1 MSSAISKLAKAQ
13 PKKINYLSELRSMYH
28 SLDTEERFKS
38 INQLALEKNSDSTR
52 ELIHIFNECGWR
64 ETKFQILKSI
74 VANPDLRCLEFL
86 CAQAQ
91 QAEDLPLAE
100 AALQALGET
109 KSIWAARF
117 LSEFYKFAPE
127 NLKPAC
133 VLALGKLSDRRLL
146 PEFLQ
151 DLDKAFKNQ
160 QTLLVKNLVLALG
173 ELKAQAAISML
184 VTIAKNK
191 TFRDVALSA
200 VVSLGKIAKNTK
212 VFNELETYFK
222 NDSFEYQI
230 FNAAKSQC
238 QFRSGWKLEDYLNKI
253 VTQGTFHP
261 ALLLEF
267 NAFPVADV
275 KAALDMLAD
284 DELSPMLFQ
293 ILAKIEFPEV
303 VAWYKEYSQLV
314 NERNQEEFLL
324 SLSAHAKTDLLQV
337 LEKFTDIKNKYYI
350 KAHLLNAA
358 NPELELK
365 KFILSDDFKNVSETE
380 QIQILNDFY
389 YYLLAYKPNEKLFSQ
404 CLKTLEAFAIDGKSL
419 KPKALGRIIRLF
431 GQLGYSSPKLNQ
443 FVFSKHGDQRK
454 SCLVYFES
462 QAQSYFWSEATQASA
477 FTKNPDF
484 AEDDLAAV
492 LKILINGKE
501 NPFAENKW
509 ADFLKTVAADKSE
522 STQIWFLKLIAQ
534 FKPVEYKEYIL
545 KLTKS
550 SNYIVQFH
558 VIIALKSYGDE
569 TLSDQIA
576 VFLNSKSKS
585 ISGRALDAMLSLPGN
600 RAKRLV
606 FEYFAENYNVP
617 GVAEKVVRSF
627 KPPENDTD
635 YFAAHAGKIVEQLEK
650 NEPDF
655 QALPMLR
662 EFKDQL
668 ALHQK
673 SFSKTKTVPTDAD
686 IIAIDHEIEKMIPS
700 YKRFDEASKAA
711 LRSAEVTFKHPEL
724 FDAFVDK
731 SSVVL
736 GYSKAIDIVLE
747 KQLGRKIL
755 FPKLESKLN
764 EFQNVVHS
772 LTLNEDYP
780 QGEKVLKLLQLE
792 KHFSVQSLP
801 VHKMGLVAQGIMSSK
816 IINEHFKILDG
827 LRAWAVMLLVFARK
841 STALSKPLL
850 SVIDDEPS
858 CILLAKKLMWLQDVR
873 NPIAHRQTVVEHKD
887 VEQIR
892 EEVFQILKL
901 MHKIL
906 FY

>member
-1 MSSAISKLAKAQ
+1 MSNAAFKTAKTQ
-13 PKKINYLSELRSMYH
+13 PKKLDYLSELRSLYH

-91 QAEDLPLAE
+91 QTEDIPLAE

-127 NLKPAC
+127 TLKPAC

-151 DLDKAFKNQ
+151 DLDRAFKLQ

-173 ELKAQAAISML
+173 ELKAQAAIPML

-191 TFRDVALSA
+191 NFRDVALSA

-212 VFNELETYFK
+212 VFNELESYFK

-238 QFRSGWKLEDYLNKI
+238 QFRSDWKLEDYLNKI
-253 VTQGTFHP
+253 ITQGTFHP

-267 NAFPVADV
+267 NSFPVADV
-275 KAALDMLAD
+275 KAALDMLAE

-303 VAWYKEYSQLV
+303 VAWYKEYSHLV
-314 NERNQEEFLL
+314 NEKNQEEFLL
-324 SLSAHAKTDLLQV
+324 SVSAHAKTDLLQV
-337 LEKFTDIKNKYYI
+337 LEKYADIKNKYFI
-350 KAHLLNAA
+350 KAHLLNSS
-358 NPELELK
+358 NPEPELK
-365 KFILSDDFKNVSETE
+365 KFILSDDFKNVSEAE

-389 YYLLAYKPNEKLFSQ
+389 YYLLAYKPNEKLFNQ
-404 CLKTLEAFAIDGKSL
+404 CLKTLEAFTVEGKNL
-419 KPKALGRIIRLF
+419 KPKALGRMIRLF

-443 FVFSKHGDQRK
+443 FVFSKHTDQRK

-462 QAQSYFWSEATQASA
+462 QAQSYFWSEATQAPV

-484 AEDDLAAV
+484 EEDDINAV

-501 NPFAENKW
+501 NPFTEGKW
-509 ADFLKTVAADKSE
+509 ADFLKTAAADKSE

-534 FKPVEYKEYIL
+534 FKPVAYKEYLL
-545 KLTKS
+545 KLAKS
-550 SNYIVQFH
+550 PNYIVQFH
-558 VIIALKSYGDE
+558 VIVALKNFGDE

-606 FEYFAENYNVP
+606 FEYFADNYNTP
-617 GVAEKVVRSF
+617 GVAEKIVRSF

-635 YFAAHAGKIVEQLEK
+635 YFAIQSAKIVEQLEQR
-650 NEPDF
+650 EPDF
-655 QALPMLR
+655 HALPLLR

-673 SFSKTKTVPTDAD
+673 SFSKAKTVPTDAD
-686 IIAIDHEIEKMIPS
+686 ILAIDHEIEKLVPS
-700 YKRFDEASKAA
+700 YKHFDEASKAA

-755 FPKLESKLN
+755 FPKLEAKLN

-801 VHKMGLVAQGIMSSK
+801 VHKMGLVAQGIMNSK

-827 LRAWAVMLLVFARK
+827 LRAWSVMLLVFARK
-841 STALSKPLL
+841 SSALTKPLL

-858 CILLAKKLMWLQDVR
+858 VVLLAKKLMWLQDVR

>member
-1 MSSAISKLAKAQ
+1 MSTAIKFNKSQ
-13 PKKINYLSELRSMYH
+13 PHKNDYLSELRSLYH

-91 QAEDLPLAE
+91 QTEDLPLAE

-117 LSEFYKFAPE
+117 LSEFYRFAPE
-127 NLKPAC
+127 TLKPAC
-133 VLALGKLSDRRLL
+133 ALALGKLSDRRLL

-151 DLDKAFKNQ
+151 DLDRAFKLQ

-173 ELKAQAAISML
+173 ELKAQAAIPML

-191 TFRDVALSA
+191 NFRDVALSA
-200 VVSLGKIAKNTK
+200 VVSLGKVAKNPK
-212 VFNELETYFK
+212 VFNELEPYFK

-238 QFRSGWKLEDYLNKI
+238 QFRADWKLEDYLNKLI
-253 VTQGTFHP
+253 TQGTFHP

-267 NAFPVADV
+267 NSFQASDV
-275 KAALDMLAD
+275 KAALDMLAE
-284 DELSPMLFQ
+284 DELSPILFQ

-303 VAWYKEYSQLV
+303 VAWYKEFSHLV
-314 NERNQEEFLL
+314 NEKNQDEFLL

-337 LEKFTDIKNKYYI
+337 LEKFSDIKNKYYI
-350 KAHLLNAA
+350 KAHLLNSA
-358 NPELELK
+358 NPEPELK
-365 KFILSDDFKNVSETE
+365 KFILSEDFKNVSDAE

-389 YYLLAYKPNEKLFSQ
+389 YYLLAFKPNEKQYNQ
-404 CLKTLEAFAIDGKSL
+404 CLKTLETFTIDGKSL
-419 KPKALGRIIRLF
+419 KPKALGRMIRMF
-431 GQLGYSSPKLNQ
+431 GQLNYSSPKLNQ
-443 FVFSKHGDQRK
+443 FVFAKHPEQRK

-462 QAQSYFWSEATQASA
+462 QAQSYFWTEASHTPA

-484 AEDDLAAV
+484 AEDDINAV

-501 NPFAENKW
+501 NPFADNKW
-509 ADFLKTVAADKSE
+509 SDFLKLASQDKSE
-522 STQIWFLKLIAQ
+522 STQIWFLKLIAR
-534 FKPVEYKEYIL
+534 FKPVAYKEYLL
-545 KLTKS
+545 KLAKS
-550 SNYIVQFH
+550 PNYIVQFH
-558 VIIALKSYGDE
+558 VIVALKSFADE
-569 TLSDQIA
+569 TLADQIA
-576 VFLNSKSKS
+576 VFLSSKSKS

-606 FEYFAENYNVP
+606 FEYFSENYAVP
-617 GVAEKVVRSF
+617 GVAEKIVRSF

-635 YFAAHAGKIVEQLEK
+635 YFSVHAAQIVSQLEQR
-650 NEPDF
+650 EPDF

-673 SFSKTKTVPTDAD
+673 SFSKTKSVPTDAD
-686 IIAIDHEIEKMIPS
+686 IIAIDQEIENVIPS
-700 YKRFDEASKAA
+700 YKHFDEASKAA

-755 FPKLESKLN
+755 FPKLENKLN

-780 QGEKVLKLLQLE
+780 QGEKVLKLLSLE
-792 KHFSVQSLP
+792 KYFSVQSLP

-827 LRAWAVMLLVFARK
+827 LRAWAVMLLLFGRK
-841 STALSKPLL
+841 SAVLNKPLI
-850 SVIDDEPS
+850 SVIDDEAS
-858 CILLAKKLMWLQDVR
+858 CITLAKKLMWLQDVR

-892 EEVFQILKL
+892 EEVFHILKL
-901 MHKIL
+901 INKLL

>member
-1 MSSAISKLAKAQ
+1 MSVAAKNYSKKSA
-13 PKKINYLSELRSMYH
+13 YLSDLRSLYH
-28 SLDTEERFKS
+28 SLDTDERLKS
-38 INQLALEKNSDSTR
+38 IHSLAQEKNSDSTR

-74 VANPDLRCLEFL
+74 VVHPDLRCLEFL

-91 QAEDLPLAE
+91 QTEDLPLAE

-117 LSEFYKFAPE
+117 LSEFYKFSPE
-127 NLKPAC
+127 TLKPAC

-146 PEFLQ
+146 PDFLQ
-151 DLDKAFKNQ
+151 DLEKSFKSQ

-173 ELKAQAAISML
+173 ELKAQAAIPML
-184 VTIAKNK
+184 VNIAKNK
-191 TFRDVALSA
+191 NFRDVALSA

-212 VFNELETYFK
+212 VFNELEDYFK

-238 QFRSGWKLEDYLNKI
+238 QFRSDWKLEDYLNKI
-253 VTQGTFHP
+253 ITQGSFHP

-275 KAALDMLAD
+275 KAALDMLAE
-284 DELSPMLFQ
+284 DELSPMLFK

-303 VAWYKEYSQLV
+303 VAWYKEYSHLV
-314 NERNQEEFLL
+314 NEKNQEEFLL
-324 SLSAHAKTDLLQV
+324 SLSAHSKTDLLQV
-337 LEKFTDIKNKYYI
+337 LEKYADIKNKYFI
-350 KAHLLNAA
+350 KAHLLNSV
-358 NPELELK
+358 NPEPELK
-365 KFILSDDFKNVSETE
+365 KFVLSDDFKNVSEVE

-389 YYLLAYKPNEKLFSQ
+389 YYLLAYKPNEKVFNQ
-404 CLKTLEAFAIDGKSL
+404 CLKTLETFTIEAKSL
-419 KPKALGRIIRLF
+419 KPLSLGRMIRLF
-431 GQLGYSSPKLNQ
+431 AQLNYSSPKLNQ
-443 FVFSKHGDQRK
+443 FVFSKYVEQRK

-462 QAQSYFWSEATQASA
+462 QAQDYFWSEINQNIN
-477 FTKNPDF
+477 FLKNPDF
-484 AEDDLAAV
+484 TDDDMNAI

-501 NPFAENKW
+501 NPFTEIKW
-509 ADFLKTVAADKSE
+509 SDFLKIAASGKSE
-522 STQIWFLKLIAQ
+522 STQIWFLKLIAK
-534 FKPVEYKEYIL
+534 FKPVAYKDYIL
-545 KLTKS
+545 KLAKS
-550 SNYIVQFH
+550 SNYIIQFH
-558 VIIALKSYGDE
+558 VILAIKNFADE
-569 TLSDQIA
+569 TLSDQLS

-606 FEYFAENYNVP
+606 FEYFADHYKVS
-617 GVAEKVVRSF
+617 GVVDKVVRSF

-635 YFAAHAGKIVEQLEK
+635 YFAVNASKIVSHLEHS
-650 NEPDF
+650 EPDF
-655 QALPMLR
+655 QHLPRLR
-662 EFKDQL
+662 EFADQL
-668 ALHQK
+668 SLHQK
-673 SFSKTKTVPTDAD
+673 SFSKVKSIPTDAD
-686 IIAIDHEIEKMIPS
+686 ILAIDHEIEKVIPS
-700 YKRFDEASKAA
+700 YKFFDEASKAA

-780 QGEKVLKLLQLE
+780 QGEKVLRLLQLE
-792 KHFSVQSLP
+792 KYFSVQSLP
-801 VHKMGLVAQGIMSSK
+801 VHKMGLVAQGIMNSK

-827 LRAWAVMLLVFARK
+827 LRAWSVMLLIFARK
-841 STALSKPLL
+841 HSALPRPLIA
-850 SVIDDEPS
+850 VVDDEQS
-858 CILLAKKLMWLQDVR
+858 CIMLAKKLMWLQDVR

-887 VEQIR
+887 VELIR
-892 EEVFQILKL
+892 EEVFQVLKL
-901 MHKIL
+901 MDKVL
-906 FY
+906 FG

>member
-1 MSSAISKLAKAQ
+1 MSTALKN
-13 PKKINYLSELRSMYH
+13 PKNNDYLSELRSMYH
-28 SLDTEERFKS
+28 SLDTDERFKS
-38 INQLALEKNSDSTR
+38 IHQLALEKNSDSTR

-74 VANPDLRCLEFL
+74 VVNPDLRCLEFL

-91 QAEDLPLAE
+91 QTEDIPIAE

-127 NLKPAC
+127 TLKPAC
-133 VLALGKLSDRRLL
+133 ALALGKLSDRRLL
-146 PEFLQ
+146 SEFLQ

-173 ELKAQAAISML
+173 ELKAQAAVPML

-191 TFRDVALSA
+191 SFRDVALSA
-200 VVSLGKIAKNTK
+200 VVSLGKIGKDVS
-212 VFNELETYFK
+212 VFNDLENYFK

-230 FNAAKSQC
+230 FNAAKNQC
-238 QFRSGWKLEDYLNKI
+238 QFRSDWKLEDYLNKI
-253 VTQGTFHP
+253 ITQGSFHQ

-267 NAFPVADV
+267 NSFPVTDV
-275 KAALDMLAD
+275 KAALDMLAE
-284 DELSPMLFQ
+284 DELSPILFQ

-303 VAWYKEYSQLV
+303 VSWYKEYSYLV
-314 NERNQEEFLL
+314 NDKNQEEFLL
-324 SLSAHAKTDLLQV
+324 SLSSHSKSDLLKV
-337 LEKFTDIKNKYYI
+337 LEKYADIRNKYFI
-350 KAHLLNAA
+350 KAHLLNSA
-358 NPELELK
+358 NPEPELK
-365 KFILSDDFKNVSETE
+365 KFILSDDFKNVSDTD

-389 YYLLAYKPNEKLFSQ
+389 YYLLAYKPNEKLFNQ
-404 CLKTLEAFAIDGKSL
+404 CLKTLESFTVEGQNL
-419 KPKALGRIIRLF
+419 KPKALGRMIRLF
-431 GQLGYSSPKLNQ
+431 GQLNYSSHKLNQ
-443 FVFSKHGDQRK
+443 FVFSQYNEQRK
-454 SCLVYFES
+454 SSLVYFE
-462 QAQSYFWSEATQASA
+462 AHEQSYF
-477 FTKNPDF
+477 F
-484 AEDDLAAV
+484 AKTPEYHQDDIAAV
-492 LKILINGKE
+492 LKILIKAKE
-501 NPFAENKW
+501 NPFLDNKW
-509 ADFLKTVAADKSE
+509 SEFLKTAAFDKSD
-522 STQIWFLKLIAQ
+522 STQIWFLKLVAQ
-534 FKPVEYKEYIL
+534 FKPVAYKEHLL
-545 KLTKS
+545 KLAKS
-550 SNYIVQFH
+550 PNYIVQFH
-558 VIIALKSYGDE
+558 VILALKSYGDE
-569 TLSDQIA
+569 TLADQIA

-606 FEYFAENYNVP
+606 FEYFAENYAAP
-617 GVAEKVVRSF
+617 GVAEKVIRSF

-635 YFAAHAGKIVEQLEK
+635 YFSLQAAKIVSDLEQK
-650 NEPDF
+650 EPDF
-655 QALPMLR
+655 HALPKLR

-673 SFSKTKTVPTDAD
+673 GFSKQKSTPTDAD
-686 IIAIDHEIEKMIPS
+686 ILAIDHEIEKMIPS
-700 YKRFDEASKAA
+700 YKHFDETSKAA

-780 QGEKVLKLLQLE
+780 QAEKVLRLLQLE

-801 VHKMGLVAQGIMSSK
+801 VHKMGLVAQGIMNSK
-816 IINEHFKILDG
+816 IMNEHFKILDG
-827 LRAWAVMLLVFARK
+827 LRAWSVMLLVFARK
-841 STALSKPLL
+841 SSALTKPLI
-850 SVIDDEPS
+850 SVVEDEQS

-873 NPIAHRQTVVEHKD
+873 NPIAHRQTVVDHKD

-901 MHKIL
+901 MNKLL
-906 FY
+906 FS

>member
-1 MSSAISKLAKAQ
+1 MSTALKTQ
-13 PKKINYLSELRSMYH
+13 VKKSDYLSELRSMYH

-38 INQLALEKNSDSTR
+38 IHQLAQEKNSDSTR

-91 QAEDLPLAE
+91 QTEDIPLAE
-100 AALQALGET
+100 AALQALGDT

-127 NLKPAC
+127 TLKPAC
-133 VLALGKLSDRRLL
+133 ALALGKLSDRRLL
-146 PEFLQ
+146 PEFLH
-151 DLDKAFKNQ
+151 DLDKAFKLQ
-160 QTLLVKNLVLALG
+160 QTLLVKHLVLALG
-173 ELKAQAAISML
+173 ELKAQAAIPML

-191 TFRDVALSA
+191 NFRDVALSA
-200 VVSLGKIAKNTK
+200 VVSLGKIAKDTK
-212 VFNELETYFK
+212 VFNELEQYFK

-230 FNAAKSQC
+230 FQAAKSQC
-238 QFRSGWKLEDYLNKI
+238 QFRSDWKLEDYLNKI
-253 VTQGTFHP
+253 ITQGSFHP

-267 NAFPVADV
+267 NSFPVADV
-275 KAALDMLAD
+275 KAALDMLAE
-284 DELSPMLFQ
+284 DELSPTLFQ

-303 VAWYKEYSQLV
+303 VGWYKEYSHLV
-314 NERNQEEFLL
+314 NEKNQEEFLL
-324 SLSAHAKTDLLQV
+324 SLSSHSKTDLLQV
-337 LEKFTDIKNKYYI
+337 LEKYSDIKNKYFI
-350 KAHLLNAA
+350 KAHLLNSA
-358 NPELELK
+358 NPEPELK

-389 YYLLAYKPNEKLFSQ
+389 YYLLAYKPNEKLYNQ
-404 CLKTLEAFAIDGKSL
+404 CLKTLEGFAIDGKSL
-419 KPKALGRIIRLF
+419 KPKALGRMIRLF

-443 FVFSKHGDQRK
+443 FVFTKHTDQRK
-454 SCLVYFES
+454 SCLVYFEA
-462 QAQSYFWSEATQASA
+462 QAQSYFWAEAVQSPV

-484 AEDDLAAV
+484 EEDDINAV

-501 NPFAENKW
+501 NPFAESKW
-509 ADFLKTVAADKSE
+509 TDFLKTAAADKSE

-534 FKPVEYKEYIL
+534 FKPVAYKEHLL
-545 KLTKS
+545 KLAKS
-550 SNYIVQFH
+550 QNYIVQFH
-558 VIIALKSYGDE
+558 VIIALKSFGDE

-576 VFLNSKSKS
+576 VFLSSKSKS

-606 FEYFAENYNVP
+606 FEYFSEHYTTP
-617 GVAEKVVRSF
+617 GVVEKIVRSF

-635 YFAAHAGKIVEQLEK
+635 YFAVQSAKIVAHLEQS
-650 NEPDF
+650 EPDF
-655 QALPMLR
+655 QSLPMLR

-668 ALHQK
+668 AVHQK
-673 SFSKTKTVPTDAD
+673 SFSKLKSTPTDAD
-686 IIAIDHEIEKMIPS
+686 ILAIDYEIEKMIPS
-700 YKRFDEASKAA
+700 YKHFDEASKAA
-711 LRSAEVTFKHPEL
+711 LRSAEVVFKHPEL

-731 SSVVL
+731 SSVVM

-755 FPKLESKLN
+755 FPKLEAKLN

-801 VHKMGLVAQGIMSSK
+801 VHKMGLVSQGIMNSK

-841 STALSKPLL
+841 SSALTKPLI
-850 SVIDDEPS
+850 SVVDDEQS

-901 MHKIL
+901 MNKLL

>member
-1 MSSAISKLAKAQ
+1 MSAIAKTP
-13 PKKINYLSELRSMYH
+13 PKKNDYLSELRSLYH

-74 VANPDLRCLEFL
+74 VVNPDLRCLEFL

-91 QAEDLPLAE
+91 QAEDIPLAE
-100 AALQALGET
+100 AAVQALGET

-127 NLKPAC
+127 TLKPAC
-133 VLALGKLSDRRLL
+133 ALALGRLSDRRLL
-146 PEFLQ
+146 PEFLH
-151 DLDKAFKNQ
+151 DLDKAFKAQ

-173 ELKAQAAISML
+173 ELKAQAAIPML

-191 TFRDVALSA
+191 NFRDVALSA
-200 VVSLGKIAKNTK
+200 VVSLGKIAKDTK
-212 VFNELETYFK
+212 IFNELEGYFK

-238 QFRSGWKLEDYLNKI
+238 QFRSDWKLEDYLNKI
-253 VTQGTFHP
+253 ITQGTFHP

-275 KAALDMLAD
+275 KAALDMLAE
-284 DELSPMLFQ
+284 DELSSMLFQ

-303 VAWYKEYSQLV
+303 VAWYKEYNLLV
-314 NERNQEEFLL
+314 NEKNQEEFLL
-324 SLSAHAKTDLLQV
+324 SLSAHAKTDLLLV
-337 LEKFTDIKNKYYI
+337 LEKYADIKNKYFI
-350 KAHLLNAA
+350 KAHLLNSA
-358 NPELELK
+358 NPEPALK
-365 KFILSDDFKNVSETE
+365 KFILSDDFKNVSEDE

-389 YYLLAYKPNEKLFSQ
+389 YYLLAYKPNEKLFNQ
-404 CLKTLEAFAIDGKSL
+404 CLKTLEAFTIDSKNL
-419 KPKALGRIIRLF
+419 KPKALGRMIRLL
-431 GQLGYSSPKLNQ
+431 GQLNYSSPKLNQ
-443 FVFSKHGDQRK
+443 FVFSKHVDQRK

-462 QAQSYFWSEATQASA
+462 QAQSYFWTEASQTLA
-477 FTKNPDF
+477 FTKNPNF
-484 AEDDLAAV
+484 AEDDINAV
-492 LKILINGKE
+492 LKILINGKD
-501 NPFAENKW
+501 NPFTENKW
-509 ADFLKTVAADKSE
+509 ADFLKVASLDRSE

-534 FKPVEYKEYIL
+534 FRPVAYKEHLL
-545 KLTKS
+545 KLAKS
-550 SNYIVQFH
+550 PNYIVQFH
-558 VIIALKSYGDE
+558 VIVALKSFGDE
-569 TLSDQIA
+569 TLSDQISI
-576 VFLNSKSKS
+576 FLNSKSKS

-606 FEYFAENYNVP
+606 FEYFADSYHIP
-617 GVAEKVVRSF
+617 GVAEKIVRSF

-635 YFAAHAGKIVEQLEK
+635 YFAVQAAKIVDQLEQ

-655 QALPMLR
+655 QALPILR

-673 SFSKTKTVPTDAD
+673 SFSKIKTIPTDAD
-686 IIAIDHEIEKMIPS
+686 ILAIDHEIEKIISS
-700 YKRFDEASKAA
+700 YKHFDETSKAA

-736 GYSKAIDIVLE
+736 GYSKAIDIILE

-755 FPKLESKLN
+755 FPKLESRLN

-780 QGEKVLKLLQLE
+780 QGEKVLKLLSLE

-801 VHKMGLVAQGIMSSK
+801 VHKMGLVAQGIMNSK

-827 LRAWAVMLLVFARK
+827 LRAWAIMLLVFARK
-841 STALSKPLL
+841 STALPKPLI
-850 SVIDDEPS
+850 SVIDDEQS

-887 VEQIR
+887 VEHIR

-901 MHKIL
+901 INKLL
-906 FY
+906 FS

>member
-1 MSSAISKLAKAQ
+1 MSTALKNH
-13 PKKINYLSELRSMYH
+13 KKSDYLSELRSMYH
-28 SLDTEERFKS
+28 SLDTDERFKS
-38 INQLALEKNSDSTR
+38 IHQLALEKNSDSTR

-74 VANPDLRCLEFL
+74 VVNPDLRCLEFL

-91 QAEDLPLAE
+91 QVEDIPLAE
-100 AALQALGET
+100 ASLQALGET

-127 NLKPAC
+127 TLKPAC
-133 VLALGKLSDRRLL
+133 ALALGKLSDRRLL
-146 PEFLQ
+146 NEFLQ

-173 ELKAQAAISML
+173 ELKAQAAIPML

-191 TFRDVALSA
+191 SFRDVALSA
-200 VVSLGKIAKNTK
+200 VVSLGKIAKDAK
-212 VFNELETYFK
+212 VFNELEVYFK

-238 QFRSGWKLEDYLNKI
+238 QFRSDWKLEDYLNKI
-253 VTQGTFHP
+253 ITQGSFHP

-267 NAFPVADV
+267 NSFPVGDV
-275 KAALDMLAD
+275 KAALDMLAE
-284 DELSPMLFQ
+284 DELSPILFQ

-303 VAWYKEYSQLV
+303 VSWYKDYSHLV
-314 NERNQEEFLL
+314 NEKNQEEFLL
-324 SLSAHAKTDLLQV
+324 SLSSHSKSDLLKV
-337 LEKFTDIKNKYYI
+337 LEKYADIKNKYFI
-350 KAHLLNAA
+350 KAHLLNSA
-358 NPELELK
+358 NPEPELK
-365 KFILSDDFKNVSETE
+365 KFILSDDFKNVSEVE

-389 YYLLAYKPNEKLFSQ
+389 YYLLAYKPNEKLFNQ
-404 CLKTLEAFAIDGKSL
+404 CLKTLESFTVEGKNL
-419 KPKALGRIIRLF
+419 KPKALGRMIRLF
-431 GQLGYSSPKLNQ
+431 GQLNYSTNKLNQ
-443 FVFSKHGDQRK
+443 FVFAQYNEQRK
-454 SCLVYFES
+454 SSLVYFEA
-462 QAQSYFWSEATQASA
+462 QEQSYF
-477 FTKNPDF
+477 F
-484 AEDDLAAV
+484 AKTPECEQDDVTAV

-509 ADFLKTVAADKSE
+509 NDFLKTAAADKSE
-522 STQIWFLKLIAQ
+522 STQIWFLKLVAQ
-534 FKPVEYKEYIL
+534 FKPVAYKEHLL
-545 KLTKS
+545 KLAKS
-550 SNYIVQFH
+550 PNYIVQFH
-558 VIIALKSYGDE
+558 VIVALKSYADE
-569 TLSDQIA
+569 TMSDQIA

-606 FEYFAENYNVP
+606 FEYFAENFHVP

-627 KPPENDTD
+627 KAPENDTD
-635 YFAAHAGKIVEQLEK
+635 YFAVQAAKIVSELEQR
-650 NEPDF
+650 EPDF
-655 QALPMLR
+655 YALPMLR

-673 SFSKTKTVPTDAD
+673 GFSKQKSTPTDAD
-686 IIAIDHEIEKMIPS
+686 ILAIDHEIEKMIPS
-700 YKRFDEASKAA
+700 YKHFDETSKAA

-801 VHKMGLVAQGIMSSK
+801 VHKMGLVAQGIMNSK

-827 LRAWAVMLLVFARK
+827 LRAWSVMLLVFARK
-841 STALSKPLL
+841 SSALTKPLI
-850 SVIDDEPS
+850 SVVEDEQS

-873 NPIAHRQTVVEHKD
+873 NPIAHRQTVVDHKD

-901 MHKIL
+901 MNKLL
-906 FY
+906 FA

>member
-1 MSSAISKLAKAQ
+1 MSAIAKT
-13 PKKINYLSELRSMYH
+13 PHKKNDYLSELRSKYH
-28 SLDTEERFKS
+28 SLDTDERFKS
-38 INQLALEKNSDSTR
+38 IHSLAQEKNSDSTR
-52 ELIHIFNECGWR
+52 ELIHVFNECGWR

-91 QAEDLPLAE
+91 QVEDIPLAE

-127 NLKPAC
+127 SLKPAC
-133 VLALGKLSDRRLL
+133 VSALGKLSDRRLL
-146 PEFLQ
+146 PEFLH
-151 DLDKAFKNQ
+151 DLDKAFKTQ

-173 ELKAQAAISML
+173 ELKAQAAIPML
-184 VTIAKNK
+184 ITIAKNK
-191 TFRDVALSA
+191 SFRDVALSA
-200 VVSLGKIAKNTK
+200 VVSLGKIAKDAE
-212 VFNELETYFK
+212 VFNDLESYFK

-238 QFRSGWKLEDYLNKI
+238 QFRSDWKLEDYLNKI
-253 VTQGTFHP
+253 ITHGAFHP

-267 NAFPVADV
+267 NAFPASDV
-275 KAALDMLAD
+275 KAALDMLAE
-284 DELSPMLFQ
+284 DELSPMLFK

-303 VAWYKEYSQLV
+303 VSWYKEYSHLV
-314 NERNQEEFLL
+314 NEKNQEDFLQ
-324 SLSAHAKTDLLQV
+324 SLSSHSKTDLLQV
-337 LEKFTDIKNKYYI
+337 LEKYSDIKNKYFI
-350 KAHLLNAA
+350 KAHLLNSA
-358 NPELELK
+358 NPEPELK
-365 KFILSDDFKNVSETE
+365 KFILSDDFKNVSEDE

-389 YYLLAYKPNEKLFSQ
+389 YYLLAYKPNEKLYNQ
-404 CLKTLEAFAIDGKSL
+404 CLKTLEAFTIDSKNL
-419 KPKALGRIIRLF
+419 KPKSLGRMIRLF
-431 GQLGYSSPKLNQ
+431 GQLNYSSPKLNQ
-443 FVFSKHGDQRK
+443 YVFSKHVDQRK

-462 QAQSYFWSEATQASA
+462 QAQSYFWSEASQSPV

-484 AEDDLAAV
+484 EEDDINAV
-492 LKILINGKE
+492 LKILISGKE
-501 NPFAENKW
+501 NPFNESKW
-509 ADFLKTVAADKSE
+509 SDFLKAAAQEKSE

-534 FKPVEYKEYIL
+534 FKPVAYKEHLL
-545 KLTKS
+545 KLAKS
-550 SNYIVQFH
+550 PNYIVQFH
-558 VIIALKSYGDE
+558 VIIALKSFGDE
-569 TLSDQIA
+569 TLSDQISL
-576 VFLNSKSKS
+576 FLNSKSKS

-606 FEYFAENYNVP
+606 FEYFGENYNVP
-617 GVAEKVVRSF
+617 GVAEKIVRSF
-627 KPPENDTD
+627 RPPENDTD
-635 YFAAHAGKIVEQLEK
+635 YFSLQVAKMVSHLEQK
-650 NEPDF
+650 EPDF
-655 QALPMLR
+655 QALPLLR
-662 EFKDQL
+662 EFQDQL
-668 ALHQK
+668 TVHQK
-673 SFSKTKTVPTDAD
+673 SFSKTKSVPTDAD
-686 IIAIDHEIEKMIPS
+686 ILAIDHELEKVIPS
-700 YKRFDEASKAA
+700 YKHFDETSKSA
-711 LRSAEVTFKHPEL
+711 LRSAEVIFRHPEL

-736 GYSKAIDIVLE
+736 GYAKAIDIVLE

-801 VHKMGLVAQGIMSSK
+801 VHKMGLVAKGIMNSK
-816 IINEHFKILDG
+816 IISEHFKILDG
-827 LRAWAVMLLVFARK
+827 LRAWSVMLLVFARK
-841 STALSKPLL
+841 STALTKPLIT
-850 SVIDDEPS
+850 VVDDEQS
-858 CILLAKKLMWLQDVR
+858 CVLLAKKLMWLQDVR

-906 FY
+906 FC